1 MTRYLGSRILQALGV
16 LWAAFTISFVVLFLL
31 PSDPV
36 SIAVDSAVNSGAT
49 IDQAAVEQLQARY
62 GLDQPVWVQYWHA
75 LTSAIRGDFGS
86 SLVTGQSV
94 TDAIA
99 AAVPG
104 TLALASA
111 ALVLAV
117 LLGTTVAFLATYT
130 RLTWLRS
137 LLFSLPPLG
146 VAVPTFWVGL
156 ILLQLFSFRLKLFP
170 AFGDGGLTHLALP
183 AITLAL
189 PTGAVIAQV
198 LAASLQT
205 TWRQPF
211 IEAARAKGAS
221 RWQIQTRHALR
232 LSSIPAFTI
241 AGVLVGNLLAGSVV
255 VETVFS
261 RAGLGR
267 LTQTSVMAQDIPV
280 VQGIVVFSSLVF
292 VLVNLTVDL
301 LYPLI
306 DPRIVDAGRRGA
318 PRGPTPA
325 DAPSP
330 GPDRSTSEGRT
341 RPQVESLDETPE
353 AKIHV

>member
-1 MTRYLGSRILQALGV
+1 MTRYLGSRVLQAIGV
-16 LWAAFTISFVVLFLL
+16 LWAAFTVSFVVLYLL

-36 SIAVDSAVNSGAT
+36 SMAVDSAAANGAA
-49 IDQAAVEQLQARY
+49 IDPDAVAQLQARY
-62 GLDQPVWVQYWHA
+62 GLDQPVWVQYWNA
-75 LTSAIRGDFGS
+75 LTHAVRGDFGIS
-86 SLVTGQSV
+86 IATGQPV
-94 TDAIA
+94 TEAISS
-99 AAVPG
+99 AVPG

-117 LLGTTVAFLATYT
+117 VFGTTVAFLATYT
-130 RLTWLRS
+130 RIGWLRTA
-137 LLFSLPPLG
+137 LFSLPPLG

-156 ILLQLFSFRLKLFP
+156 LLLQVFSFRLKLFP
-170 AFGDGGLTHLALP
+170 AFGDQGFSHLVLP

-198 LAASLQT
+198 LAASLQST
-205 TWRQPF
+205 GRQPF

-221 RWQIQTRHALR
+221 RWRIQTRHALR

-280 VQGIVVFSSLVF
+280 VQGIVVFTSLVF
-292 VLVNLTVDL
+292 VLVNLAVDV

-306 DPRIVDAGRRGA
+306 DPRILDGGRRGGTGHA
-318 PRGPTPA
+318 TSAASPDPA
-325 DAPSP
+325 DPETAT
-330 GPDRSTSEGRT
+330 PDDT
-341 RPQVESLDETPE
+341 VTPDDTLE
-353 AKIHV
+353 AKVHV